1 MLLLLSFFSF
11 PMECDDA
18 FFFVK
23 EERCILFPFLRK
35 RKEDGWHS
43 LASALEKF
51 LSGRDKDASL
61 CRERRKEKKDDLSFF
76 FSVSRRK
83 KRRNVVPLLEEK
95 KKWEKEKED
104 RRPL

>member
-1 MLLLLSFFSF
+1 MYSFSF
-11 PMECDDA
+11 
-18 FFFVK
+18 
-23 EERCILFPFLRK
+23 LRR

-76 FSVSRRK
+76 FSVSRKK

-95 KKWEKEKED
+95 KKKNGKKKKRTD
-104 RRPL
+104 LLFNPGFRYAFCSGLR

>member
-1 MLLLLSFFSF
+1 MMLSF
-11 PMECDDA
+11 
-18 FFFVK
+18 
-23 EERCILFPFLRK
+23 LR
-35 RKEDGWHS
+35 RREEDGWCS
-43 LASALEKF
+43 LVSALEKF